1 MDLDYKKLA
10 LEKKDA
16 ILADLK
22 ELIAIDSSEDL
33 TNTS

>member
-10 LEKKDA
+10 LEKKEA

-22 ELIAIDSSEDL
+22 ELIALIHPKI
-33 TNTS
+33 